1 MRRIS
6 WDKKATNQLAKA
18 ISYIRERSPRAANEV
33 KKEILQKIDEL
44 SIRPEIHP
52 LDKYKLNNDGTY
64 RAFEI
69 YRYRISYL
77 VKKEEVIVARI
88 RHTSMKPEHY

>member
-1 MRRIS
+1 
-6 WDKKATNQLAKA
+6 
-18 ISYIRERSPRAANEV
+18 
-33 KKEILQKIDEL
+33 
-44 SIRPEIHP
+44 
-52 LDKYKLNNDGTY
+52 LNNNGTY